1 MNTKNHR
8 QNHNFQIAY
17 FLAGSCHTA
26 DGAYAL
32 LCDLKEDRQTA
43 IDGYSVSQLRGE
55 AKEIR
60 ANKLLISIDD
70 AEKKEGKA
78 DLLELEN
85 NKKTGKILYQA
96 ALDELDFI
104 DKCIEVI
111 QPLRLYKGLS
121 DPEAHE
127 ASQHEEWKLE
137 LIRRAENSM
146 LTSGG
151 QIPSDLFD
159 TMRMHPAFQKEIAPR
174 LEEILTLL
182 KTVAGREE
190 LQKQIKG
197 SEFIEINKL
206 LPTQIL
212 RIK

>member
-1 MNTKNHR
+1 MNSKNHR

-32 LCDLKEDRQTA
+32 LCDLKEDRQAA
-43 IDGYSVSQLRGE
+43 IDNYVVSQLRSE
-55 AKEIR
+55 AKELR

-85 NKKTGKILYQA
+85 GRKTGKVLYQA
-96 ALDELDFI
+96 ALDECEFI
-104 DKCIEVI
+104 DKCIEVL
-111 QPLRLYKGLS
+111 QPLRLYKELS
-121 DPEAHE
+121 DSEAHE

-137 LIRRAENSM
+137 LIHRAENA
-146 LTSGG
+146 LFTSG
-151 QIPSDLFD
+151 QIPTDLFD
-159 TMRMHPAFQKEIAPR
+159 TMRMHPAFHKEIAPR
-174 LEEILTLL
+174 LEEIHTLL
-182 KTVAGREE
+182 KSAQGREE

-197 SEFIEINKL
+197 SKFIEINKL
-206 LPTQIL
+206 LPAPIL
-212 RIK
+212 SLK